1 MVSKGPRY
9 MLALHRVVS
18 VVYAGFMLP
27 QRSQG
32 ADLKMVCDEIAQE

>member
-1 MVSKGPRY
+1 

-27 QRSQG
+27 QGSQG
-32 ADLKMVCDEIAQE
+32 ADLKMACDEIPED